1 MDLPKWL
8 LSISCVNRR
17 FHISLSRLHR
27 MTDVPVK
34 IPWCYIILSVVE
46 NFPDNHHDVA
56 GLVWDVCQPVETVVM
71 HSDLPQVSS
80 NLTRT
85 SRLVRQ
91 IQIRLL
97 TLRAWVPVTRQQE
110 HPQVS
115 VNRCGRH
122 VIHCAEHRITYL
134 ARADFIV
141 KYGQTETR
149 CCALSYGTSSS
160 HQLDNLSFVLD
171 YFR

>member
-1 MDLPKWL
+1 MMLYHTVCCREFPGQPPRCRR
-8 LSISCVNRR
+8 IGMGCVSTCGDDRDALGPST
-17 FHISLSRLHR
+17 SL
-27 MTDVPVK
+27 VK
-34 IPWCYIILSVVE
+34 FGE
-46 NFPDNHHDVA
+46 NIKARSTNTNQTLD
-56 GLVWDVCQPVETVVM
+56 
-71 HSDLPQVSS
+71 
-80 NLTRT
+80 
-85 SRLVRQ
+85 
-91 IQIRLL
+91 
-97 TLRAWVPVTRQQE
+97 LRAWVPVTRQQE